1 MSNAGMERADA
12 HFVDCGIAY
21 NGAPTT
27 TITGLSHLIGE
38 EVVILA
44 DGEII
49 EGEVVSDDGTI
60 TLTTAVSKYSVGLA
74 YRSEL
79 QPMRPVFSTS
89 MGTTA
94 ASIVGC
100 HRMGVSLHNSDGV
113 KYGTDTGDLY
123 EINIEEVG
131 LENTSEKDGLFTGVV
146 DVSIDGGYDLD
157 NNVRIVSDAPLPCI
171 VRALVPDVVLTG

>member
-1 MSNAGMERADA
+1 MNREDSY
-12 HFVDCGIAY
+12 FVESGLDYDGVA
-21 NGAPTT
+21 TT
-27 TITGLSHLIGE
+27 AITGLTHLIGE

-49 EGEVVSDDGTI
+49 EDEVVSDTGTI
-60 TLTTAVSKYSVGLA
+60 TLTTAVSKYSIGLV

-79 QPMRPVFSTS
+79 QPMRPVFSTT

-100 HRMGVSLHNSDGV
+100 HTMGVSLHNSDGV

-123 EINIEEVG
+123 EINIDEIG
-131 LENTSEKDGLFTGVV
+131 LENTSGKEGLFTGVV
-146 DVSIDGGYDLD
+146 DVSVEGGYDLD
-157 NNVRIVSDAPLPCI
+157 NNIRIVSDAPLPCI
-171 VRALVPDVVLTG
+171 VRALIPDVVLTG